1 MAQTELFIIKTVT
14 AGLITD
20 PERDVKIF
28 HRTAQEYFDDNWR
41 DLFPKTEIDIAT
53 TVLTYLNFDA
63 LPDPSEGSEDDAQ
76 VDLRLEKSSFFA

>member
-28 HRTAQEYFDDNWR
+28 HRTAQEYFDDN
-41 DLFPKTEIDIAT
+41 
-53 TVLTYLNFDA
+53 
-63 LPDPSEGSEDDAQ
+63 
-76 VDLRLEKSSFFA
+76 